1 MKKLGFMKD
10 ALILFVITLISGV
23 LLGGVYEV
31 TKTIIAQRQ
40 EEAKLKTYQEVFMDA
55 TAFEENTELTQKAAE
70 TDLSTYE
77 KVTVDEVLDAKD
89 ASGNVIGHLVTSTSK
104 AGYGGEVTI
113 SIGITAEGEIT
124 GIGYLALNE
133 TPGLGMKAS
142 ESEFKDQFAG
152 KNAAQLTLVKGGG
165 ASGDDQ
171 INAISGATVTSSAVT
186 NAVNAALFIVS
197 ESAN

>member
-31 TKTIIAQRQ
+31 TKTIIAQKQ

-55 TAFEENTELTQKAAE
+55 AAFEENTELTQKAAE
-70 TDLSTYE
+70 TDLSAYE

-113 SIGITAEGEIT
+113 SIGITSEGEIT

>member
-70 TDLSTYE
+70 TDLSAYE

-104 AGYGGEVTI
+104 AGYGGEGTI

-124 GIGYLALNE
+124 GIGYLAFNE

>member
-70 TDLSTYE
+70 TDLSAYE

-113 SIGITAEGEIT
+113 SIGITSEGEIT

>member
-1 MKKLGFMKD
+1 M
-10 ALILFVITLISGV
+10 
-23 LLGGVYEV
+23 
-31 TKTIIAQRQ
+31 
-40 EEAKLKTYQEVFMDA
+40 
-55 TAFEENTELTQKAAE
+55 
-70 TDLSTYE
+70 
-77 KVTVDEVLDAKD
+77 
-89 ASGNVIGHLVTSTSK
+89 
-104 AGYGGEVTI
+104 TI

>member
-70 TDLSTYE
+70 TDLSAYE

-113 SIGITAEGEIT
+113 SIGITSEGEIT

-142 ESEFKDQFAG
+142 ESEFKDQFTG

>member
-70 TDLSTYE
+70 TDLSAYE

-113 SIGITAEGEIT
+113 SIGITSEGEIT

-197 ESAN
+197 ESVN

>member
-70 TDLSTYE
+70 TDLSAYE

-89 ASGNVIGHLVTSTSK
+89 ASGNVIGHLVTSTSRQD
-104 AGYGGEVTI
+104 
-113 SIGITAEGEIT
+113 
-124 GIGYLALNE
+124 
-133 TPGLGMKAS
+133 M
-142 ESEFKDQFAG
+142 
-152 KNAAQLTLVKGGG
+152 
-165 ASGDDQ
+165 
-171 INAISGATVTSSAVT
+171 AVR
-186 NAVNAALFIVS
+186 
-197 ESAN
+197 

>member
-70 TDLSTYE
+70 TDLSAYE

>member
-55 TAFEENTELTQKAAE
+55 AAFEENTELTQKAAE
-70 TDLSTYE
+70 TDLSAYE

-113 SIGITAEGEIT
+113 SIGITSEGEIT

-142 ESEFKDQFAG
+142 ESEFKDQFTG